1 MKIIPAIDLLGGR
14 CVRLQKG
21 NYQDVT
27 VYYEDPAE
35 AAELFQNFGVSR
47 LHVVDLDAAR
57 GQGKNNRAALRR
69 IATVFRGEIEVGGGV
84 RSQADVSELLEAG
97 ASYLIAGTVL
107 VKEPQT
113 AQEWVRRFGS
123 RFIAGI
129 DALKGE
135 ARVSGWEKGSGIRDE
150 DLAKKAADVG
160 FAEIIYTNIDRDGMM
175 MGPDIEN
182 TERIATVSGIP
193 VILSGGVSSNADLF
207 RAAESGKI
215 AGAIVGKA
223 FYEKSVDLEEVT
235 DRLAGGGK

>member
-21 NYQDVT
+21 SYSDVT

-35 AAELFQNFGVSR
+35 AAAVFQSLGVPR

-57 GQGKNNRAALRR
+57 GQGLNNRAALRR
-69 IATVFRGEIEVGGGV
+69 IAAVFRGEIETGGGV
-84 RSQADVSELLEAG
+84 RSENDIEELLEAG

-107 VKEPQT
+107 AKEPQT
-113 AQEWVRRFGS
+113 AQRWVRRFGS

-135 ARVSGWEKGSGIRDE
+135 VRVSGWEKGSGVRDE
-150 DLAKKAADVG
+150 ELAKRAAEIG
-160 FAEIIYTNIDRDGMM
+160 FAEIIYTNIDKDGMM
-175 MGPDIEN
+175 SGPDIEN
-182 TERIATVSGIP
+182 TERMAEACGIP
-193 VILSGGVSSNADLF
+193 VILSGGISCNEDLY
-207 RAAESGKI
+207 RAADSGKI

-223 FYEKSVDLEEVT
+223 FYEKSVDLKTVMSRLT
-235 DRLAGGGK
+235 DGEK